1 MLFGRVQTGR
11 RVCRSSGLAALA
23 GAVGVSLLSG
33 CGSSGDSPASSGE
46 SSIITST
53 TQIAGAGVLG
63 NDRRPDESCAPEPAE
78 LDDGSP
84 DLEVVNA
91 TGHAVTPPLPETTL
105 VTADPQRIVALAGD
119 QLDALC
125 ALGLQS
131 RIVAAA
137 LPDGSEDQPSYL
149 GTVIH
154 DVPGAGSRSDP
165 DLAVIAAASPDL
177 ILGSLALTPEDF
189 PALSEIAPTVFS
201 GRAGAAWRDNVL
213 TVGAATG
220 RREAANALLEAFD
233 RQADK
238 TGTDNDAAHYQASVV
253 QFTETTMRVYGADN
267 FPASVLADA
276 GVDRP
281 AAQRFT
287 DKPYIEVGISESD
300 LDNSPDFSIA
310 DGDIVYLSFSTAEAR
325 ERAPEVLES
334 DAWKR
339 LSAYRDNRVF
349 AVNNA
354 IWQTG
359 EGIVAARGI
368 LADLGLLDAPIN

>member
-33 CGSSGDSPASSGE
+33 CGSAGDSPASSGE

-53 TQIAGAGVLG
+53 TRIAGAGVLG

-78 LDDGSP
+78 LDDGPP

-91 TGHAVTPPLPETTL
+91 TGHAVSPPLPETTL
-105 VTADPQRIVALAGD
+105 VRADPQRIVALAGD

-131 RIVAAA
+131 RVVAAA

-165 DLAVIAAASPDL
+165 DLAAIAAAKPDL
-177 ILGSLALTPEDF
+177 ILGSLALTPGDF

-201 GRAGAAWRDNVL
+201 GRPGAAWRDNVR

-220 RREAANALLEAFD
+220 RLEGANALLEAFD
-233 RQADK
+233 READK
-238 TGTDNDAAHYQASVV
+238 TGTDNDTAHYQASVV
-253 QFTETTMRVYGADN
+253 QFTDTTMRVYGADS

-310 DGDIVYLSFSTAEAR
+310 DGDIVYLSFATAEAR
-325 ERAPEVLES
+325 ERAPEVLDS

-368 LADLGLLDAPIN
+368 LADLRLLDAPIN

>member
-1 MLFGRVQTGR
+1 
-11 RVCRSSGLAALA
+11 LAALA

-33 CGSSGDSPASSGE
+33 CGSAGDSPASSGE

-53 TQIAGAGVLG
+53 TRIAGAGVLG

-78 LDDGSP
+78 LDDGPP

-91 TGHAVTPPLPETTL
+91 TGHAVSPPLPETTL
-105 VTADPQRIVALAGD
+105 VRADPQRIVALAGD

-131 RIVAAA
+131 RVVAAA

-165 DLAVIAAASPDL
+165 DLAAIAAAKPDL
-177 ILGSLALTPEDF
+177 ILGSLALTPGDF

-201 GRAGAAWRDNVL
+201 GRPGAAWRDNVR

-220 RREAANALLEAFD
+220 RLEGANALLEAFD
-233 RQADK
+233 READK
-238 TGTDNDAAHYQASVV
+238 TGTDNDTAHYQASVV
-253 QFTETTMRVYGADN
+253 QFTDTTMRVYGADS

-310 DGDIVYLSFSTAEAR
+310 DGDIVYLSFATAEAR
-325 ERAPEVLES
+325 ERAPEVLDS

-368 LADLGLLDAPIN
+368 LADLRLLDAPIN